1 MEIQRLIKMANE
13 IGAFFKSAEQHHEA
27 VASIAAHLRNFWD
40 PRMRAQ
46 LLEYAHHHAEHSH
59 AEHSHGEHSH
69 AEHAHG
75 EHANGHHIDDDHS
88 GDGELTPI
96 VKEAVLT
103 LVK

>member
-59 AEHSHGEHSH
+59 GEHSHG
-69 AEHAHG
+69 EHAHG

>member
-46 LLEYAHHHAEHSH
+46 LLEYAHHHADHAHGEH
-59 AEHSHGEHSH
+59 AHGEHS
-69 AEHAHG
+69 HG